1 MDYEQLVP
9 QRLDIFAFI
18 IFLGV
23 VQGFFFA
30 YFLLRKPKVSGPK
43 NTYLGLFLFIYS
55 AALLEVFLCYT
66 GLIVHVLWLVDY
78 SESANFLNGP
88 LLYFLVL
95 SFLQKDLPRKHMLHY
110 LPFIFYLLYMGFFFL
125 QGPEHKFNAFISAYY
140 PDLEHVESIRQ
151 FSADPLGIKKYI
163 NPISV
168 IHSAIYIGL
177 SMMAIF
183 KAIRKDQLRF
193 FRGADKEIAW
203 MRNLL
208 ILGVISYLFWVVKS
222 FTGLRDV
229 QDHIGATLHTLIIY
243 FVGFRILRE
252 GVTSPVKPADKYS
265 KSSLSVERKQRIIQ
279 RLDQLNREE
288 SYYLDHSLSMADL
301 AKKTGTTHHH
311 LSQVLNEELG
321 QSYTDY
327 INTLR
332 VDYAK
337 KLLLE
342 KPNTKIEEIAE
353 QAGFNSKS
361 TFNTAFKKFAG
372 LTPSLFRSQLNS

>member
-9 QRLDIFAFI
+9 QRLDTFAFV

-30 YFLLRKPKVSGPK
+30 YFLLRKPKELGPK

-55 AALLEVFLCYT
+55 VALLEVFLCYT
-66 GLIVHVLWLVDY
+66 GLIVHTLWLVDY

-95 SFLQKDLPRKHMLHY
+95 SFLQIELPRKHRLHY
-110 LPFIFYLLYMGFFFL
+110 LPFVFYLLYMGFFFL
-125 QGPEHKFNAFISAYY
+125 QGPEHKFNAYISAYY
-140 PDLEHVESIRQ
+140 PDMEHVEAVRQ

-168 IHSAIYIGL
+168 IHTAIYIGL
-177 SMMAIF
+177 STLAI
-183 KAIRKDQLRF
+183 IRSVRKDQLRF
-193 FRGADKEIAW
+193 FKGADKEIAW

-208 ILGVISYLFWVVKS
+208 ILGVIGYLFWVIKS

-243 FVGFRILRE
+243 FVGFRIIRE
-252 GVTSPVKPADKYS
+252 GVISHPKATDKYS
-265 KSSLSVERKQRIIQ
+265 KSSLSTERKERIIQ

-288 SYYLDHSLSMADL
+288 DYYLDSSLSMADL

-327 INTLR
+327 INALR
-332 VDYAK
+332 IGHAK

-342 KPNTKIEEIAE
+342 QPHTKIEEIAE

-361 TFNTAFKKFAG
+361 TFNTAFKKFSG
-372 LTPSLFRSQLNS
+372 LTPSLFRSQTGI